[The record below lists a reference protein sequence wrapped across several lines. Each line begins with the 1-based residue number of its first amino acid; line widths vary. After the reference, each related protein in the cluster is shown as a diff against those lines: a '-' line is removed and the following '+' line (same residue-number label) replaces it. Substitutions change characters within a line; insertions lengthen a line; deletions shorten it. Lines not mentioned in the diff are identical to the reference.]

1 MKIIKKTLAL
11 GIILV
16 GINMTCAQTTT
27 KIKTKSAHGK
37 SVQTDKKIEVD
48 GVGNKQT
55 YSSDGGNASV
65 EGVDNMITITG
76 YTGKLEVAGSGNTV
90 YADKVSRIEMEGS
103 NNKVFYKTSPNKS
116 GKAEISLTG
125 VGNSAVKK

>member
-1 MKIIKKTLAL
+1 MKIMKKTLAL
-11 GIILV
+11 CIVLIGISISY
-16 GINMTCAQTTT
+16 AQTTT
-27 KIKTKSAHGK
+27 KTTATHGK
-37 SVQTDKKIEVD
+37 SKQSDKKIEVD

-65 EGVDNMITITG
+65 EGVDNVITITG

-90 YADKVSRIEMEGS
+90 YADKVSRIELEGS

-116 GKAEISLTG
+116 GKAEVSLTG